1 MILTQFVIRKM
12 DSCELHPMAMAKAL
26 LVINKKMGAVEDW
39 NRKRSGRFA
48 DDIFP
53 EGHLHTIVGRNY
65 Q

>member
-1 MILTQFVIRKM
+1 MG
-12 DSCELHPMAMAKAL
+12 SCELHQMAMTKAL
-26 LVINKKMGAVEDW
+26 LVIDERKLGAVEDW